1 MHSRMSWWTDESILW
16 YERASKAS
24 DYHRRLTD
32 EIERHIRKNESVL
45 ELGCG
50 LGYEA
55 ELLSDDGFDIMA
67 LDKEPKVI
75 EKARAR
81 TGKDIFLCCDASERG
96 EKADVVL
103 CVNYGHIE
111 DAGDLKEIVEHATR
125 KVIYV
130 ISRHSGHNQDT
141 RADRTDLI
149 TGILEKE
156 GLKYSKE
163 ELDLVFNQPLVSE
176 EEARVFIRW
185 TYLGKNENQYLRF
198 LEKADNKDYPYVFK
212 NRKNLVLFD
221 IKKGESR

>member
-1 MHSRMSWWTDESILW
+1 MSWWTDESILW

-32 EIERHIRKNESVL
+32 EIERHIRKDEGIL

-141 RADRTDLI
+141 RADRDRPDLRDS
-149 TGILEKE
+149 GER
-156 GLKYSKE
+156 GL
-163 ELDLVFNQPLVSE
+163 
-176 EEARVFIRW
+176 FIHQKRP
-185 TYLGKNENQYLRF
+185 G
-198 LEKADNKDYPYVFK
+198 A
-212 NRKNLVLFD
+212 
-221 IKKGESR
+221 

>member
-1 MHSRMSWWTDESILW
+1 MHTRMSWWTEESIEW
-16 YERASKAS
+16 FIRASRDS

-32 EIERHIRKNESVL
+32 ELERHIRKDESVL

-55 ELLSDDGFDIMA
+55 ELLFGDGYDIRA
-67 LDKEPKVI
+67 VDIEPVVI
-75 EKARAR
+75 EKARER
-81 TGKDIFLCCDASERG
+81 TGKDIFRCCDASELR
-96 EKADVVL
+96 ERSVVAL
-103 CVNYGHIE
+103 CINYGHIE
-111 DAGDLKEIVEHATR
+111 DASDLKEIVEHATR

-221 IKKGESR
+221 IEKGESR